1 MASAVMVMVTEFERN
16 AAPRP
21 GSGPSN
27 GSAVIVAVVMGR
39 SVVITVII
47 GAPGY
52 PLANS
57 GRSFSGAP
65 T

>member
-1 MASAVMVMVTEFERN
+1 MASAVMVMVTEFEGN

-21 GSGPSN
+21 GSGLSN
-27 GSAVIVAVVMGR
+27 GSAVIAAVVTGL
-39 SVVITVII
+39 SVVVTVII
-47 GAPGY
+47 GAPNS

-57 GRSFSGAP
+57 GKPFLGAP